1 MTSLVLKSDNL
12 RRLPAPFSF
21 YVLFIFQMTNSYKVY
36 AQFNSFTVNGRILAS
51 EVVSR
56 PNVEFLSVTLITAPA
71 DDSEGMTVTFTN
83 SNGLMA
89 LAKKGGLPVGRMV
102 TVTGHIASVHE
113 TYTDKKSGE
122 VVMLK
127 RPRIHLVDAA
137 IPTGGL
143 GATPRTEGVD
153 RPTAGTVVSKRV
165 IADATP
171 AITKQEI
178 TPDMPK
184 EEVDALF

>member
-1 MTSLVLKSDNL
+1 MS
-12 RRLPAPFSF
+12 FSF
-21 YVLFIFQMTNSYKVY
+21 HSMTNTYKTY

-51 EVVSR
+51 EIVSR
-56 PNVEFLSVTLITAPA
+56 PNAEFLSVTLITAPA

-83 SNGLMA
+83 SNGLMK
-89 LAKKGGLPVGRMV
+89 LAKAGGLPVGRMV

-113 TYTDKKSGE
+113 TYTNKAGE

-143 GATPRTEGVD
+143 GATPRTEGD
-153 RPTAGTVVSKRV
+153 ARPAAGTVVAKRV

-171 AITKQEI
+171 VVTKQEI
-178 TPDMPK
+178 TADTD
-184 EEVDALF
+184 VDALF